1 MPEESVLFNEAGHKL
16 IDMYSS
22 IRDLVEKELMKF
34 TYEELRMLKMLYG
47 NELTYPLY
55 ADVVDTL
62 DGATPQDMI
71 H

>member
-1 MPEESVLFNEAGHKL
+1 MTEEPLVFNEAGHKL

-55 ADVVDTL
+55 ADIIDTL
-62 DGATPQDMI
+62 EGATPLDRI

>member
-1 MPEESVLFNEAGHKL
+1 MNEEPLVFSEAGHKL

-34 TYEELRMLKMLYG
+34 TYEELKMLKMLYG

-55 ADVVDTL
+55 ADIVDTL
-62 DGATPQDMI
+62 DGATSLDRI